1 MTHHTVY
8 AERAQFDL
16 SPSGTGWKFTTSTLS
31 GTVMQAA
38 RLCDIEPHVRSE
50 LQRRFGDVSEDTI
63 EVKIGG
69 RRRGTSAPDDSKRFI
84 NTAGRKRKPRRH

>member
-1 MTHHTVY
+1 MTHHTVHV
-8 AERAQFDL
+8 ERV
-16 SPSGTGWKFTTSTLS
+16 TGGWTFNLD
-31 GTVMQAA
+31 GMAVMAPRLCDVEPAA
-38 RLCDIEPHVRSE
+38 RLH
-50 LQRRFGDVSEDTI
+50 LQRRFGDVTEDTI